1 MHRLEVVMVVVAL
14 TAAPLSA
21 TAQSDHLKCYK
32 IKDPVKLAGLLDI
45 DSPQLGP
52 GALCKVSKAQRFC
65 VPATKTVVS
74 AEDQATGLPIAP
86 LPVTGVPT
94 SEDRICYKIQCNV
107 PVADQ
112 QVTDQFGTRTVTKLK
127 ASWVCTPATKGAGYC
142 GDGIKNGGEQCD
154 TADVG
159 AAICADAGYS
169 SGTLACGQGCVLDM
183 SGCACS
189 ASTGALPATG
199 QTMCRNYAGSVI
211 PCADT
216 GHDGDTQAGATLD
229 YTDNGDGTITDNN
242 TGLMWEKL
250 SDDGSIHD
258 LDNTYTWDDAFAVK
272 VATLNSGSFAGYTD
286 WRLPNAKEL
295 QSIVNYEFEN
305 YLFVSPAFING
316 CIGGCSVT
324 TCSCA
329 RANLYWSSSTNAA
342 NPMQAWYVNFGGGV
356 VVDLG
361 KTASLDVRA
370 VRGGS

>member
-1 MHRLEVVMVVVAL
+1 MRRVGMVTVVVAL
-14 TAAPLSA
+14 AATPLSA
-21 TAQSDHLKCYK
+21 VAQSDHLKCYK
-32 IKDPVKLAGLLDI
+32 MKDPVKLAGVLAVN
-45 DSPQLGP
+45 SVQF
-52 GALCKVSKAQRFC
+52 GAESGCKVSKALRFC

-74 AEDQATGLPIAP
+74 AEDQATDLPIAP

-94 SEDRICYKIQCNV
+94 SEDRICYKLQCDAS
-107 PVADQ
+107 PADQ
-112 QVTDQFGTRTVTKLK
+112 QVTDQFGTRTFTKLK
-127 ASWVCTPATKGAGYC
+127 TSMVCTPAAIGTGYC
-142 GDGIKNGGEQCD
+142 GDGIKNGSEQCD
-154 TADVG
+154 TADIG
-159 AAICADAGYS
+159 AATCADAGYS
-169 SGTLACGQGCVLDM
+169 GGTLACGQGCVLDM
-183 SGCACS
+183 SGCSCS

-199 QTMCRNYAGSVI
+199 QTTCMSSAGFVI

-216 GHDGDTQAGATLD
+216 GHDGDIQAGATLD

-258 LDNTYTWDDAFAVK
+258 LDNTYTWNDAFAVK

-295 QSIVNYEFEN
+295 HSIVNYEFEN

-316 CIGGCSVT
+316 CTGGCSVT

-356 VVDLG
+356 VVGLA